1 MLTVREASL
10 LALLALCMTGCRS
23 GPPPGPVN
31 PLSIPSHSGPTIPT
45 AAPEAPLT
53 TNVVAP
59 DSLAIAPPAPLPTV
73 DEPAA
78 VVQPTMWLTNRI
90 NAWVPLGAWGA
101 ERGFGQLVRINNARS
116 PAYEFRGTNGT
127 VGLRLGSRI
136 ASCDGLEYW
145 LGYAPQIINGLP
157 HVHLLDA
164 LKNLQPLLGLA
175 RGATVEDR
183 TIVIDPGHGGRDV
196 GSRSVFNGTYE
207 KEYTVDWALR
217 LGHLL
222 AAKGW
227 KVYLT
232 RTNDATVPLPD
243 RVGLAAQVQ
252 ASLFVSLHFN
262 SGLPNRELA
271 GIETY
276 CLTPAGLPSNLLR
289 NYEDDPRQVFPNNAF
304 DEQNLQFALGLHRSL
319 IQGTGATDRGVRR
332 ARFMGVLR
340 PQNRP
345 SVLIEGGYLTNL
357 QEARRVA
364 TPAYRQSLAEAVAR
378 ALN

>member
-1 MLTVREASL
+1 
-10 LALLALCMTGCRS
+10 MTGCRS